1 MSNATQVFNTIAQ
14 GRGGSAPVRP
24 WFNISASADEHTI
37 LIHDQ
42 IGKDW
47 WTDDGIAS
55 KEFSEALQKVPA
67 GRKIKVRINSG
78 GGSVHDG
85 LAIYTALAERRKD
98 VTVIVD
104 GAAASIASVIALAG
118 SKTVMHKGTLMMV
131 HNPWSR
137 VTGDEHTMRK
147 AADMLRI
154 HGDAI
159 ANVYVERTKKPKAE
173 ILALMDA
180 ETWMTGETAV
190 SLGFA
195 TDATDDVVSNSIS
208 HEILNAAPE
217 AVRVAVLNASR
228 ARSVSGV
235 NDNPIMNRD
244 QLLALLK
251 RHGVNVP
258 ENATDAQLQALLDS
272 TLARAS
278 AGTGTPAAGSTN
290 TPQAATQ
297 PPAQPAPTPAAPAAA
312 TDPTIVQM
320 QAQLDTLRR
329 ERDTERT
336 GRIGREVDALVADN
350 RIPGNSREE
359 WVRRA
364 TTDETVLNALR
375 SLPQNTPGTSPVHSI
390 RITAEDPTIICNEL
404 AQIRTRVSAGDR
416 FNPNTARG
424 NGLVFANEYRRNRD
438 RIFPLIQNTNTIATE
453 LKRQVLF
460 QEAIEGFAIAL
471 LPLNAFSTVLGG
483 VTLEGT
489 NKVNVPFIDLVG
501 VASVAFNGT
510 YAMAD
515 TTTASREVNV
525 DQRLVQAFSYTS
537 DELRRQPALNI
548 LTHIKKRVER
558 LGYDVVQSVLGKVTA
573 ASFGA
578 ASFTGAAASFDSDD
592 IADLAGVCSTANWGN
607 MRSLI
612 LSVTY
617 HTSLLKD
624 STIKSALGYGGVEG
638 VRDGRPPRVNGFDIY
653 EANFI
658 PANGENLVGMAAN
671 PAGLLFVNAPITPTP
686 DVLQN
691 LSQYEAIVDPAT
703 GATFEFRRWGSPDT
717 DTTKQVIE
725 CNFGSAYGN
734 AAAIKRLVSA

>member
-1 MSNATQVFNTIAQ
+1 MNNTTPIFNTIAQ
-14 GRGGSAPVRP
+14 SRGGNEPRKP
-24 WFNISASADEHTI
+24 WFSVQAMGDEHTI

-55 KEFSEALQKVPA
+55 KEFALEFGKIPA
-67 GRKIKVRINSG
+67 GRKIKMRINSP

-85 LAIYTALAERRKD
+85 LAIYNIVAERRKD
-98 VTVIVD
+98 VTVVVD
-104 GAAASIASVIALAG
+104 GCAASIASVIALAG
-118 SKTVMHKGTLMMV
+118 SKTIMPKNALMMI

-137 VTGDEHTMRK
+137 VTGDEHAMRK

-159 ANVYVERTKKPKAE
+159 ANVYVERTKRTKDE
-173 ILALMDA
+173 LLELMNA

-190 SLGFA
+190 SMGFA
-195 TDATDDVVSNSIS
+195 TESTNDDVSASIS
-208 HEILNAAPE
+208 PSILNAAPE
-217 AVRVAVLNASR
+217 AIRNSVQQASR
-228 ARSVSGV
+228 AQSVSGKS
-235 NDNPIMNRD
+235 NDQLMNRE
-244 QLLALLK
+244 QILALLK
-251 RHGVNVP
+251 RHGISVDAK
-258 ENATDAQLQALLDS
+258 ATDADLQALLD
-272 TLARAS
+272 TALARA
-278 AGTGTPAAGSTN
+278 TTPAASVT
-290 TPQAATQ
+290 TPQAA
-297 PPAQPAPTPAAPAAA
+297 AQPAPAPAAA

-320 QAQLDTLRR
+320 QAQLDGLRR
-329 ERDTERT
+329 ERDTERAN
-336 GRIGREVDALVADN
+336 RIGRDVDALIAEN
-350 RIPGNSREE
+350 RIPANSRED

-364 TTDETVLNALR
+364 AADETVLNALR
-375 SLPQNTPGTSPVHSI
+375 ALPQNIPGTSPVHSV
-390 RITAEDPTIICNEL
+390 RITAEDPTIICKEL
-404 AQIRTRVSAGDR
+404 AQIRSRVSASDR
-416 FNPNTARG
+416 FNPHTARI
-424 NGLVFANEYRRNRD
+424 NGTAFANEYRRNRD

-453 LKRQVLF
+453 LKRQVIF

-515 TTTASREVNV
+515 TATASREVNI

-573 ASFGA
+573 ANFGA
-578 ASFTGAAASFDSDD
+578 ASFTGAAAGFDSDD

-617 HTSLLKD
+617 HTALLKD
-624 STIKSALGYGGVEG
+624 TSIKSALAYGGVEG

-653 EANFI
+653 EANFV

-671 PAGLLFVNAPITPTP
+671 PAGLLFANAPITPTP
-686 DVLQN
+686 DVLKN

-717 DTTKQVIE
+717 DNTKQVIE
-725 CNFGSAYGN
+725 CNFGSAKGN
-734 AAAIKRLVSA
+734 EAAIKRLVSA

>member
-1 MSNATQVFNTIAQ
+1 MSNATPVFNTIAS
-14 GRGGSAPVRP
+14 GRGGSAPSGP
-24 WFNISASADEHTI
+24 WFSVQASGDEHTI

-55 KEFSEALQKVPA
+55 KEFSESLAKIPA

-118 SKTVMHKGTLMMV
+118 AKTIMPKHALFMI

-137 VTGDEHTMRK
+137 VTGDEHAMRK
-147 AADMLRI
+147 AADMLKI

-159 ANVYVERTKKPKAE
+159 ANVYVERTKKPKDE
-173 ILALMDA
+173 LLAMMDA

-190 SLGFA
+190 AMGFA
-195 TDATDDVVSNSIS
+195 TDATDDNVSASIS
-208 HEILNAAPE
+208 PSILNAAPE
-217 AVRVAVLNASR
+217 AIRNSVQQASR
-228 ARSVSGV
+228 ARSVSGNS
-235 NDNPIMNRD
+235 NDQLMNRD
-244 QLLALLK
+244 QILALLK
-251 RHGVNVP
+251 RHGISVDAK
-258 ENATDAQLQALLDS
+258 ATDADLQALLDT
-272 TLARAS
+272 TLAKA
-278 AGTGTPAAGSTN
+278 TTPAASAN
-290 TPQAATQ
+290 TQ
-297 PPAQPAPTPAAPAAA
+297 PSGNDRKVVIVDDKAAA
-312 TDPTIVQM
+312 TEHAGIAVLQARLDAM
-320 QAQLDTLRR
+320 QR
-329 ERDTERT
+329 ERDAERNN
-336 GRIGREVDALVADN
+336 RIGREVDALIAEN
-350 RIPGNSREE
+350 RIPANSRDE

-364 TTDETVLNALR
+364 AADETVLNSLR
-375 SLPQNTPGTSPVHSI
+375 ALPQNLPGTSPVNSV
-390 RITAEDPTIICNEL
+390 RITAEDPHVILGEL
-404 AQIRTRVSAGDR
+404 ATIRSRVSASDR
-416 FNPNTARG
+416 FNPHTARSAG
-424 NGLVFANEYRRNRD
+424 AAFAAEFHRHRE
-438 RIFPLIQNTNTIATE
+438 RILPVLNTNTIATE
-453 LKRQVLF
+453 LKRQVIL

-483 VTLEGT
+483 ITLEGT
-489 NKVNVPFIDLVG
+489 NKVNVPFVDIVG
-501 VASVAFNGT
+501 TSSTSFSSS
-510 YAMAD
+510 YAMGD
-515 TTTASREVNV
+515 TATAAREVNV
-525 DQRLVQAFSYTS
+525 DQRLYQSFSWTS

-548 LTHIKKRVER
+548 LTHVKKRVER

-573 ASFGA
+573 ATFGS
-578 ASFTGAAASFDSDD
+578 ASFTGAASSFDSDD
-592 IADLAGVCSTANWGN
+592 IADLAGVCSAANWGN

-617 HTSLLKD
+617 HTALLKD
-624 STIKSALGYGGVEG
+624 TSIKSALGYGGTEG
-638 VRDGRPPRVNGFDIY
+638 IRSGRPPRVNGFDIY
-653 EANFI
+653 EANFV
-658 PANGENLVGMAAN
+658 PSNSENLVGMAAN

-686 DVLQN
+686 EVLQN

-703 GATFEFRRWGSPDT
+703 GATFEFRRWGSPDS